1 MLSSTANN
9 RKSQILWLTVKT
21 NQTRTPLAASCQVL
35 SVVEMLQAMV
45 RYGRSPLHK
54 PGANWAQANPQCLC
68 AVIELARLRE
78 LSIMADVSAEHRGSN
93 QKASNPMSCQTLRW
107 SIRQRGSGR
116 TMWLLVAFVSL
127 VLTLTSPAVI
137 AQQVPTPTLDQ
148 INAVARELYC
158 PLCNG
163 VRLDTC
169 ELQACIQMRQVISD
183 KLAEGVSKEQIK
195 QEFVA
200 EYGPKVLGEPPRSGL
215 DLLAWIVPIAAII
228 AGAAWLLYTARRWSR
243 QPEVVPASAPAAG
256 GTEAETTAATAS
268 TDAYL
273 AQVETDLANLE

>member
-1 MLSSTANN
+1 MVNSPTRQRAND
-9 RKSQILWLTVKT
+9 V
-21 NQTRTPLAASCQVL
+21 A
-35 SVVEMLQAMV
+35 
-45 RYGRSPLHK
+45 
-54 PGANWAQANPQCLC
+54 PGGLC
-68 AVIELARLRE
+68 EPRPD
-78 LSIMADVSAEHRGSN
+78 ADVAGGYRPTGPNADFGSN
-93 QKASNPMSCQTLRW
+93 QCCC
-107 SIRQRGSGR
+107 
-116 TMWLLVAFVSL
+116 
-127 VLTLTSPAVI
+127 AVKF
-137 AQQVPTPTLDQ
+137 
-148 INAVARELYC
+148 YC

>member
-1 MLSSTANN
+1 
-9 RKSQILWLTVKT
+9 
-21 NQTRTPLAASCQVL
+21 
-35 SVVEMLQAMV
+35 
-45 RYGRSPLHK
+45 
-54 PGANWAQANPQCLC
+54 
-68 AVIELARLRE
+68 
-78 LSIMADVSAEHRGSN
+78 
-93 QKASNPMSCQTLRW
+93 
-107 SIRQRGSGR
+107 
-116 TMWLLVAFVSL
+116 MWLLVAFMSL
-127 VLTLTSPAVI
+127 VLTLAPPAVI

-183 KLAEGVSKEQIK
+183 KLAEGVPKEQIK

-215 DLLAWIVPIAAII
+215 DLLAWIVPIAAIV
-228 AGAAWLLYTARRWSR
+228 AGAAWLLYTARRWTR
-243 QPEVVPASAPAAG
+243 QPEVAPASVSPAL

-273 AQVETDLANLE
+273 AQVETDLAKLE